1 MYCFDAG
8 GGEFPKM
15 CGWLMKT
22 IQMTCAKA
30 RFLEEASASLP
41 SDPYVEVYKFL
52 HFEFILSSFFGRYL
66 FLSWPFLCFLVQEE
80 EEEEDE

>member
-8 GGEFPKM
+8 GREFPKM

-22 IQMTCAKA
+22 IHMTCAKT
-30 RFLEEASASLP
+30 RFLKEASVSLP
-41 SDPYVEVYKFL
+41 SDPNVDVYVL

-66 FLSWPFLCFLVQEE
+66 FLSWHFLYFLVHEE